1 SIIHRLMENPKS
13 EVYVSV
19 MYEHINRFLRSPEF
33 QPHLTAL
40 FGGDEWTRALQIA
53 DRTEKKQ
60 YLYDLYK
67 EKLKSCKATNAV
79 HFDLY
84 RGNRHV
90 YGIFFATQSW
100 LGTDKMKAAI
110 WKINP

>member
-1 SIIHRLMENPKS
+1 
-13 EVYVSV
+13 
-19 MYEHINRFLRSPEF
+19 
-33 QPHLTAL
+33 
-40 FGGDEWTRALQIA
+40 
-53 DRTEKKQ
+53 
-60 YLYDLYK
+60 
-67 EKLKSCKATNAV
+67 NAV

-110 WKINP
+110 WKINPDGTFKIRGGQDTELDLATPNFAPLAAAIEQHFANKWVTPAEIAQYVGSDATDYHSGQFKRN